1 MTAQLFC
8 GRTCP
13 KVVSFASVFISSLNA
28 PALCDEAKTE
38 ERVALRDET
47 REASPK
53 RNTILPLAGYM
64 QVIRRRTLTK
74 WSNVHL
80 ETVGESVEDIIDLLH
95 SGVTAKLLSVL
106 SGRRIAVPIFEPQRR
121 KRQYVGWKNVC
132 RFLASQDFPEDVIG
146 RKVHNDIDSG
156 KSNNAE
162 IYLSILQMTL
172 LVIAFS
178 TGMFFIKPF
187 ESKQASKIS
196 PILRLS
202 LLFVFPFHSVPRDK
216 ITNKGRTRINASP
229 NQKNAAF
236 TRG

>member
-8 GRTCP
+8 GRACP
-13 KVVSFASVFISSLNA
+13 KVVSFASVFISSRNA
-28 PALCDEAKTE
+28 PSQEKEKRALCDDAKTE
-38 ERVALRDET
+38 ERLALRDET

-53 RNTILPLAGYM
+53 GNTILPLARGYM

-80 ETVGESVEDIIDLLH
+80 ETVGESVDDIIDLLD

-146 RKVHNDIDSG
+146 RKVHNVNSG

-162 IYLSILQMTL
+162 IYWTYILQMTL
-172 LVIAFS
+172 LVIPFS

-196 PILRLS
+196 QFS
-202 LLFVFPFHSVPRDK
+202 VFPFCLFFPSIQRPATK
-216 ITNKGRTRINASP
+216 LISSP
-229 NQKNAAF
+229 TGNSP
-236 TRG
+236 